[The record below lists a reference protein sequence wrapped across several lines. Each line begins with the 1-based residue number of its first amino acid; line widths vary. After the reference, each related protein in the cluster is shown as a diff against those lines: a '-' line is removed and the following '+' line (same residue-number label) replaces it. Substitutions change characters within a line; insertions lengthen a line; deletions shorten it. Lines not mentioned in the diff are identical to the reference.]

1 MEMNRR
7 TFLKAAAVITGSA
20 LTGKF
25 SYGKE
30 SENIMIVEKKS
41 FEVENFYFEEADR
54 SIPVKIGYE
63 TYGELNDA
71 KDNVIMICQYFTGT
85 GHVSGKYRE
94 EDPAPGWWDAIVGPG
109 KTIDTDR
116 YFVISSD
123 VLSNINFYNPCV
135 ITTGPP
141 SINPATGKEYGID
154 FPIFTLKDVVRLQRK
169 LLDSLGIKKLKMVA
183 GPSMGGL
190 QAFMWGRFFP
200 DDVEKII
207 SVVATPL
214 IKPYG
219 IMVPNQLGID
229 AIRLDPNWNSGN
241 YYGKELPVEGLLLA
255 FKILLMATRT
265 DDWAE
270 RTFSRN
276 FADPEFK
283 KYKNP
288 FKSFDGKFS
297 VEKGIEDIVLGRM
310 EFFDANSYMY
320 IAKANILFDLRE
332 DRETLQEAL
341 SHIKAK
347 TLMIIDESD
356 LMFTKPQAE
365 EAKPCIKNCE
375 CFYYN
380 SGNGHL
386 SCLYD
391 TDYFKDKI
399 KEFLEG

>member
-135 ITTGPP
+135 ITIINRTQSIPRYTSDRRTSFDNTRIKTVADSTGIIPADK
-141 SINPATGKEYGID
+141 SAHIISADYINIFNGQILD
-154 FPIFTLKDVVRLQRK
+154 SPIFDKTKNTNIIVVWF
-169 LLDSLGIKKLKMVA
+169 IYCN
-183 GPSMGGL
+183 
-190 QAFMWGRFFP
+190 
-200 DDVEKII
+200 I
-207 SVVATPL
+207 
-214 IKPYG
+214 
-219 IMVPNQLGID
+219 
-229 AIRLDPNWNSGN
+229 
-241 YYGKELPVEGLLLA
+241 
-255 FKILLMATRT
+255 T
-265 DDWAE
+265 D
-270 RTFSRN
+270 
-276 FADPEFK
+276 
-283 KYKNP
+283 
-288 FKSFDGKFS
+288 
-297 VEKGIEDIVLGRM
+297 
-310 EFFDANSYMY
+310 
-320 IAKANILFDLRE
+320 
-332 DRETLQEAL
+332 
-341 SHIKAK
+341 
-347 TLMIIDESD
+347 
-356 LMFTKPQAE
+356 
-365 EAKPCIKNCE
+365 
-375 CFYYN
+375 
-380 SGNGHL
+380 
-386 SCLYD
+386 
-391 TDYFKDKI
+391 
-399 KEFLEG
+399 